1 MDDISVLTGST
12 MLSEE
17 LGYSNLERVDPV
29 YVIGKCHKVQIN
41 KKQSV
46 FIKGNGKPELIS

>member
-29 YVIGKCHKVQIN
+29 YVMGKCHKVQID